1 MIEMTEEWTPT
12 EDDEGAQITIEE
24 RMTLADGREMVLTI
38 EDSIVTMTHPLTG
51 HTLTGPM
58 TWIGTCFARLDL
70 IVGHL
75 KMKEQIEAEML
86 RLQDEMGDED

>member
-1 MIEMTEEWTPT
+1 MTEEWTPT
-12 EDDEGAQITIEE
+12 EDDEGAQI
-24 RMTLADGREMVLTI
+24 TI

-58 TWIGTCFARLDL
+58 TWVGTCFARLDL
-70 IVGHL
+70 IVGHM

-86 RLQDEMGDED
+86 RLQDEIGEDN